1 MQLNV
6 TMQLSQPVVARQA
19 RVARPVRAFSAGS
32 AYLGTRI
39 QRSKTLGVPQLPA
52 RRGRSSAAAQPV
64 RAAFFG
70 VGAPEA
76 ILVGVVALVVF
87 GPKGLAQAAKS
98 LGSTLRS
105 FAPTIRELTSV
116 SQELKSTLEQ
126 EIGINEIKE
135 ELSKPAVPT
144 PRPPPTNAPEYA
156 GSSSSSEG
164 EQPKQQGAA
173 LSELADSMAA
183 AGQRVDTATAA
194 LVDPDIE
201 RKRAAAAAAAWGG
214 AAPAA
219 APAAPAA
226 APAAAEAAQPAA
238 AAAAAAPKPRAVE
251 AMSLDELEAELAK
264 RKAAVAKGQLP
275 KQLSAEDA

>member
-1 MQLNV
+1 MSMRLAV
-6 TMQLSQPVVARQA
+6 TMQLSQTVVARQA
-19 RVARPVRAFSAGS
+19 RFARPFCASSSRS

-39 QRSKTLGVPQLPA
+39 QLSKTLGVPQLPA
-52 RRGRSSAAAQPV
+52 RRGRSTTAAQPV

-76 ILVGVVALVVF
+76 LLVGVVALVVF
-87 GPKGLAQAAKS
+87 GPKGLAEAAKS

-105 FAPTIRELTSV
+105 FAPTIREITSV

-135 ELSKPAVPT
+135 ELSRPAVPT
-144 PRPPPTNAPEYA
+144 PRPAPTNAPEYA
-156 GSSSSSEG
+156 GASSSEG

-183 AGQRVDTATAA
+183 AGQRVDNATAS
-194 LVDPDIE
+194 LIDPDIE

-219 APAAPAA
+219 APAAG
-226 APAAAEAAQPAA
+226 EAAQPAAA

-251 AMSLDELEAELAK
+251 AMSLEELEAELAK